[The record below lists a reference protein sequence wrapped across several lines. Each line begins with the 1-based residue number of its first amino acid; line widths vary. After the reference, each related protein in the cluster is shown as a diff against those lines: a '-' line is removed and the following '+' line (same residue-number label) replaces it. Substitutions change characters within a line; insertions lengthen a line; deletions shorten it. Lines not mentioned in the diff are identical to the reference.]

1 MNIREVNGQMKG
13 LSTSEVA
20 KVCNVNV
27 ETIRYYERR
36 DLLPEVPRTESG
48 YRIFSTEIVDRI
60 KFIKAAQELDF
71 SLSEI
76 KKLISITENDSSVTS
91 QEIQQFAED
100 KLTEIESK
108 ISGLKSVKSILH
120 DLMDRC
126 SGKGPICE
134 CPIIQNLS
142 KKDHD

>member
-1 MNIREVNGQMKG
+1 LKG
-13 LSTSEVA
+13 LSSSEVA
-20 KVCNVNV
+20 KECNVNV

-36 DLLPEVPRTESG
+36 DLLPKVPRTESG

-60 KFIKAAQELDF
+60 KFIKRAQELDF

-76 KKLISITENDSSVTS
+76 KKLISITENDSSFTS
-91 QEIQQFAED
+91 QEIQQFAEH

-108 ISGLKSVKSILH
+108 ISGLKNVKSILH
-120 DLMDRC
+120 DLLERC

-142 KKDHD
+142 KKEND